1 MKGFIIGLLVGI
13 LVAAGVCVYLSKM
26 NMFIKSESHINEE
39 VLREKLLTCSELTS
53 AKYQLTGQITRTE
66 SYNTGAGWFDKL
78 GTKSFTVKYAATIAF
93 AVDLAKA
100 KISVDSN
107 TNVVRIDLP
116 SATLQSLTI
125 PSDSLTIVSET
136 KSLINWEN
144 KNDMKEALRDAEIHA
159 LKTCDTT
166 KMIRMANTEAVKTLG
181 TLLCPLTENEN
192 GEKAYQVIISIN
204 GEIEKA
210 AEPVNNQLGLVEE
223 QKLTFNRA

>member
-1 MKGFIIGLLVGI
+1 MKGFIIGLVIGI
-13 LVAAGVCVYLSKM
+13 LVAAGACVYLSKM

-39 VLREKLLTCSELTS
+39 GLREKLETCSELTS
-53 AKYQLTGQITRTE
+53 AKYQVEGQITRTE
-66 SYNTGAGWFDKL
+66 SYKTEYSWLNKL
-78 GTKSFTVKYAATIAF
+78 GTKSFTVKYSATIAF

-107 TNVVRIDLP
+107 TNIVRINLP
-116 SATLQSLTI
+116 SATMQSLTI
-125 PSDSLTIVSET
+125 PSDSLQIVSET

-181 TLLCPLTENEN
+181 TLLCPLTESED
-192 GEKAYQVIISIN
+192 GEKAYQVIITID
-204 GEIEKA
+204 GEIETTEPLTIQQEPGA
-210 AEPVNNQLGLVEE
+210 A
-223 QKLTFNRA
+223 K

>member
-1 MKGFIIGLLVGI
+1 MKGFIIGLVIGI
-13 LVAAGVCVYLSKM
+13 LVAAGACVYLSKM

-39 VLREKLLTCSELTS
+39 VLREKLETCSELTS
-53 AKYQLTGQITRTE
+53 AKYQVEGQITRTE
-66 SYNTGAGWFDKL
+66 SYKTGNSWFDKL
-78 GTKSFTVKYAATIAF
+78 GTKSFTVKYSATIAF

-107 TNVVRIDLP
+107 TNIVRIALP
-116 SATLQSLTI
+116 SATMQSLTI
-125 PSDSLTIVSET
+125 PSDSLNIVSET

-181 TLLCPLTENEN
+181 TLLCPLTESED
-192 GEKAYQVIISIN
+192 GEKAYQVIISID
-204 GEIEKA
+204 GEIEKTEPLTIQQEPGA
-210 AEPVNNQLGLVEE
+210 A
-223 QKLTFNRA
+223 K

>member
-1 MKGFIIGLLVGI
+1 MKGFIIGLVIGI
-13 LVAAGVCVYLSKM
+13 LVAAGACVYLSKM
-26 NMFIKSESHINEE
+26 NMFVKSESHINEE
-39 VLREKLLTCSELTS
+39 VLREKLETCSELTS
-53 AKYQLTGQITRTE
+53 AKYQVEGQITRTE
-66 SYNTGAGWFDKL
+66 SYKTGYSWLNQL
-78 GTKSFTVKYAATIAF
+78 GTKSFTVKYSATIAF

-107 TNVVRIDLP
+107 TNIVRIALP
-116 SATLQSLTI
+116 SATMQSLTI
-125 PSDSLTIVSET
+125 PSDSLNIVSET

-181 TLLCPLTENEN
+181 TLLCPLTESED

-204 GEIEKA
+204 GEIEKTEPLTIQQEPGA
-210 AEPVNNQLGLVEE
+210 A
-223 QKLTFNRA
+223 K

>member
-1 MKGFIIGLLVGI
+1 MKGFIIGLVIGI
-13 LVAAGVCVYLSKM
+13 LVAAGACVYLSKM
-26 NMFIKSESHINEE
+26 NMFVKSESHINEE
-39 VLREKLLTCSELTS
+39 VLREKLETCSELTS
-53 AKYQLTGQITRTE
+53 AKYQVEGQITRTE
-66 SYNTGAGWFDKL
+66 SYKTEYSWLNQL
-78 GTKSFTVKYAATIAF
+78 GTKSFTVKYSATIAF

-107 TNVVRIDLP
+107 TNIVRIALP
-116 SATLQSLTI
+116 SATMQSLTI
-125 PSDSLTIVSET
+125 PSDSLQIVSET

-181 TLLCPLTENEN
+181 TLLCPLTETDD

-204 GEIEKA
+204 GEVEKSEPLTIQQ
-210 AEPVNNQLGLVEE
+210 EPVAA
-223 QKLTFNRA
+223 K